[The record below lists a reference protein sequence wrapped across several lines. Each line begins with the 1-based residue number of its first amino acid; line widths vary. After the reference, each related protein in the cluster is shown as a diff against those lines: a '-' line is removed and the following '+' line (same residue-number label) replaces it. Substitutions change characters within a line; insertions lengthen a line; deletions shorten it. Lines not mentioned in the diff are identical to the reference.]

1 MARQFDEV
9 AFDLPIKIA
18 WSDLSSAWRA
28 STTIGGEDV
37 YGATSSNPVGAMT
50 NLFAQL
56 VHNSDDL
63 LAGMERKVREADKS
77 RRVLE
82 LDAPESAKEAAPT
95 EATKAKA

>member
-28 STTIGGEDV
+28 STTIGGEEV
-37 YGATSSNPVGAMT
+37 YGATATNPVSAMT

-56 VHNSDDL
+56 VTNSDDL
-63 LAGMERKVREADKS
+63 LAGMERKVREADKT

-82 LDAPESAKEAAPT
+82 LDAPKPEAEKEPNKT
-95 EATKAKA
+95 G